1 MAEAEMEL
9 KYNPGDGCTR
19 NGRWYG
25 WSDGF
30 GGYDTVCCDRP
41 VGKETFELQQR
52 LSRLESD
59 NSLLRSEL
67 DSEKKM
73 IEVYKDLNKKISENE
88 KADRE
93 HWEKQ
98 LLHNAGQDT
107 RLALLESKVH
117 QLYGTADLYINA
129 GRVSPRPMERYN
141 SWDIPVVATG
151 ATPAQA

>member
-9 KYNPGDGCTR
+9 KYDPGECTPR
-19 NGRWYG
+19 HGRWYG
-25 WSDGF
+25 WSDSY
-30 GGYDTVCCDRP
+30 GGYDTICCDRP

-52 LSRLESD
+52 LSRLESE
-59 NSLLRSEL
+59 NSLLRSEM

-73 IEVYKDLNKKISENE
+73 IEVYKDLNKKIGENE
-88 KADRE
+88 KEDRI

-98 LLHNAGQDT
+98 LVHNGGQDT

-129 GRVSPRPMERYN
+129 ARVSPRPMERYN
-141 SWDIPVVATG
+141 NWEIPIAENPQV
-151 ATPAQA
+151 